1 MGTLSVLQRELTE
14 ELQNVIACMT
24 DCEHFPSSEKRKDNF
39 DLVKRR
45 REQLL
50 EQELPGSREQS
61 Q

>member
-14 ELQNVIACMT
+14 ELQNAIACMT
-24 DCEHFPSSEKRKDNF
+24 DYEHFPSSEKRKDNF